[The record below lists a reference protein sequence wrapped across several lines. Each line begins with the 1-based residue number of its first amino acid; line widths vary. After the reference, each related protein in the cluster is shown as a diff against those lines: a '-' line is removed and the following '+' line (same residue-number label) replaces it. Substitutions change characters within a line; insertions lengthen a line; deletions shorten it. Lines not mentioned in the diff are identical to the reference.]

1 MLTWTAGS
9 ARKCVGAG
17 GEPDALTAHVRFW
30 EGAVPNWRWSRYC
43 DTTTGNQ
50 VATVKTNFDLRS
62 RGTALLT
69 GTGQWKEVRFVLPHA
84 RFAGRSNGAD
94 FRLAAGG
101 RDLVISHVAV
111 RLLEK

>member
-1 MLTWTAGS
+1 MRVEGRRPSQARRSSRALTGHSAGLRVLTWTAGS

-50 VATVKTNFDLRS
+50 VATVKTNFDLRP
-62 RGTALLT
+62 RGTRASA
-69 GTGQWKEVRFVLPHA
+69 HSA
-84 RFAGRSNGAD
+84 
-94 FRLAAGG
+94 
-101 RDLVISHVAV
+101 
-111 RLLEK
+111 